1 MVSSH
6 EERLVVE
13 NIVHAIHNMPADAD
27 WPYKRCRNGTYDLPL
42 PTPTSLSLFMANKRR
57 PDGNRHAMQ
66 CTSRPYLLDETVTF
80 VSARIANHEV
90 HFSGVH
96 KDAILAA
103 LYEWELRSLNA
114 HTKIESE
121 KKANVF
127 KEIWKTWSRGLTA

>member
-42 PTPTSLSLFMANKRR
+42 PTPTSLSLFM
-57 PDGNRHAMQ
+57 
-66 CTSRPYLLDETVTF
+66 PYLLDETVTF